1 MHGLF
6 GSKQNNRSISKAIAR
21 DLKTFVHAVDLRN
34 HGDSPHDPRH
44 DYTAMAEDIEEFMDK
59 HQIEKPCL
67 IGHSMGAKVAMTVA
81 LQSPTRV
88 RSLVPVDNAPA
99 DAVLKGDFAKY
110 TRGMRKVMEAQVTK
124 AIEADLILQDFE
136 ESLPIRQF
144 LLTNL
149 VRSPGAK
156 HMHFRIPIQILAAAL
171 GNMGDFPFKDPDQ
184 ARYDGPTLFVRGV
197 KSDYVPDEVLP
208 LIGRFFPRFELC
220 DVDSYHWVISE
231 QPEQFRRAVVE
242 FLQDKG

>member
-1 MHGLF
+1 
-6 GSKQNNRSISKAIAR
+6 
-21 DLKTFVHAVDLRN
+21 
-34 HGDSPHDPRH
+34 
-44 DYTAMAEDIEEFMDK
+44 MAEDIEEFMDE
-59 HQIEKPCL
+59 HQIQRPCL

-81 LQSPTRV
+81 LQSPTKV
-88 RSLVPVDNAPA
+88 GSLVPVDNAPV
-99 DAVLKGDFAKY
+99 DAVLKGGFAKY
-110 TRGMRKVMEAQVTK
+110 TRGMRKIMEAQVTK
-124 AIEADLILQDFE
+124 AVEADRILQDFE

-144 LLTNL
+144 LLTNF
-149 VRSPGAK
+149 VRSRGAK
-156 HMHFRIPIQILAAAL
+156 HMHFRIPVQILTTAL

-197 KSDYVPDEVLP
+197 KSDYIPDEVLP

-220 DVDSYHWVISE
+220 DIDSYHWVISE

>member
-1 MHGLF
+1 
-6 GSKQNNRSISKAIAR
+6 
-21 DLKTFVHAVDLRN
+21 
-34 HGDSPHDPRH
+34 
-44 DYTAMAEDIEEFMDK
+44 MADDIEEFMDK
-59 HQIEKPCL
+59 HKISKPCL

-81 LQSPTRV
+81 LQSPRRV
-88 RSLVPVDNAPA
+88 SSLVPVDNAPA

-110 TRGMRKVMEAQVTK
+110 TQGMRKIMEAHVTK
-124 AIEADLILQDFE
+124 AAEADLILQDFE
-136 ESLPIRQF
+136 ESIPIRQF

-149 VRSPGAK
+149 VRAPGDK
-156 HMHFRIPIQILAAAL
+156 HMHFRIPIQVLAAAL

-184 ARYDGPTLFVRGV
+184 ARYDGRTLFVRGV

-220 DVDSYHWVISE
+220 DIDSYHWVISE
-231 QPEQFRRAVVE
+231 QPEQFRRGMYDAFLFMTQHGLTSFAAVVE